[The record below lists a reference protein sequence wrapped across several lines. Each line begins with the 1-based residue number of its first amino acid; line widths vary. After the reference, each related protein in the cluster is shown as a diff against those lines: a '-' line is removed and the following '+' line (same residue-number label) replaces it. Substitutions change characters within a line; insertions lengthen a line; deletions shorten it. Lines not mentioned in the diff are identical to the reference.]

1 MRCVTAGPKGGSP
14 AVCVDRFECCEL
26 AKTMC
31 PFGPFPFSSGAD
43 VERPAP
49 LRCTS
54 GNDVPF
60 RPVSVFLR
68 CGCRKTRP
76 VEMPSARMSNDPP
89 RKMPPTRMSKDTR
102 RRDGRLAMNLTSVAI
117 TGFTSGSTA
126 HLGGGAWRAHTTI
139 LLAPPDVVPGFNLC
153 LNPFRNRAQPLF

>member
-1 MRCVTAGPKGGSP
+1 MKTACHWRQQIRQCESPAHQRVKALRCVTAGPKGGSP

-26 AKTMC
+26 AETTC

-49 LRCTS
+49 LRCLRRGCQTT
-54 GNDVPF
+54 
-60 RPVSVFLR
+60 RPVRCLR
-68 CGCRKTRP
+68 RVCRKTR
-76 VEMPSARMSNDPP
+76 VDEMDVW
-89 RKMPPTRMSKDTR
+89 R
-102 RRDGRLAMNLTSVAI
+102 RTHLGGDYWLYLWVA
-117 TGFTSGSTA
+117 A

-153 LNPFRNRAQPLF
+153 LNPLRN